1 MTMLKAAILAE
12 QITNSLDCK
21 AMSEQEILEFKRDT
35 KIKLIMQVFTKN
47 DTELNKDN
55 NLIIEALKALNSK

>member
-1 MTMLKAAILAE
+1 
-12 QITNSLDCK
+12 
-21 AMSEQEILEFKRDT
+21 MSEQEILEFKRDT

-55 NLIIEALKALNSK
+55 NNLIIEALKALNSK